1 MAERH
6 TNTVDEWLDR
16 FNDLEAYLAT
26 GRSLLDLPVSA
37 LDVVPP
43 AMAYSIIKRMGRER
57 LDHHVRSPEQSKS
70 SQRADATGQPCAAQP
85 APATPDDTRHELH

>member
-26 GRSLLDLPVSA
+26 GRSLLLLPVSA

-57 LDHHVRSPEQSKS
+57 LDHHVRSPDPSKS
-70 SQRADATGQPCAAQP
+70 SESANPTAHPCAVQP
-85 APATPDDTRHELH
+85 APAAPDDTRHELH

>member
-16 FNDLEAYLAT
+16 FMDLEAYVAT

-57 LDHHVRSPEQSKS
+57 LDHHVRAAASRETPPSAGE
-70 SQRADATGQPCAAQP
+70 ADKPLSG
-85 APATPDDTRHELH
+85 